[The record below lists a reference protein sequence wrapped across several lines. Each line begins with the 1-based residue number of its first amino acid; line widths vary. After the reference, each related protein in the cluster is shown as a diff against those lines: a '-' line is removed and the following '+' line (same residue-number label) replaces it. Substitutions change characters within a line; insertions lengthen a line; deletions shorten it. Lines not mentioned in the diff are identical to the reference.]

1 MADEDYY
8 KILGVSKD
16 ASADEIQKA
25 YRKLA
30 RKFHPDLH
38 ADKEE
43 KDREKAKQQFQ
54 KVQQA
59 YDVLSDEKKRQMYDM

>member
-8 KILGVSKD
+8 NTLGVSKD
-16 ASADEIQKA
+16 ASADDIQKA

-43 KDREKAKQQFQ
+43 KDREQAKQKFQ

-59 YDVLSDEKKRQMYDM
+59 YDVLSDEKKRQM

>member
-8 KILGVSKD
+8 KVLGVSKT
-16 ASADEIQKA
+16 ASEDEIQKA

-38 ADKEE
+38 AE
-43 KDREKAKQQFQ
+43 KDEKERKQAKQQFQ

-59 YDVLSDEKKRQMYDM
+59 YDVLGD